1 MLIDDRLH
9 HARDLFENENEGGAE
24 SDRLHDLMMM
34 KHDLPLL
41 ETRLNERMNDSNDS
55 SWRTDRH
62 KLIHSNKS

>member
-55 SWRTDRH
+55 S
-62 KLIHSNKS
+62 